1 MTQLTTGQLTTL
13 AAAIAAETDPEF
25 VAYRTNGQTTL
36 MAGWYNQPSAT
47 AAWANAAERAVLFE
61 ATNVAKFDG
70 LTAGKR
76 DAWRLMMDNAPID
89 FGRNAMRKAVQDI
102 WGNTDSIP
110 VLEDL
115 TEMAT
120 RAQALFGGNSKTT
133 NTVTALD
140 RDFEGEL
147 ASEDISAALAL

>member
-1 MTQLTTGQLTTL
+1 M
-13 AAAIAAETDPEF
+13 
-25 VAYRTNGQTTL
+25 
-36 MAGWYNQPSAT
+36 
-47 AAWANAAERAVLFE
+47 NAAERTVLFE

-89 FGRNAMRKAVQDI
+89 FGRNAMRKAAQDI

-110 VLEDL
+110 VLESL

-140 RDFEGEL
+140 RAFEGEL
-147 ASEDISAALAL
+147 VSEDISAALAL